1 MAAAAGPGARE
12 AGGAPGL
19 RALGAHE
26 LLALGAL
33 AFLAVVTVL
42 WWAFALWPVP
52 EEPAAWLVRAR
63 YVCFNVGP
71 SGLPDAS
78 GWLLLIGQP
87 IGMLAA
93 LMAIW
98 GPAVRGGLR
107 RLAART
113 GGRVLLAACA
123 LVLLAGVLAAAA
135 RVAGAR
141 SDAAPFVLDEALP
154 ETYPRL
160 DRPAPA
166 LGLVDQSGARLELA
180 ALRGRPALVTFAF
193 AHCEAVCP
201 AIVRQVVEAQRRV
214 RESAGPGRAPR
225 VVVVT
230 LDPWRDTPSRLPSL
244 AAGFGLGEDGFVLSG
259 GVDEVN
265 ALLDR
270 WNVPRGRDEQTGEVA
285 HPPLVYVLDAEGRI
299 AFAATGGSEAL
310 VELLGRV

>member
-1 MAAAAGPGARE
+1 MNARREAAA
-12 AGGAPGL
+12 L
-19 RALGAHE
+19 SALG
-26 LLALGAL
+26 
-33 AFLAVVTVL
+33 FLAVVTAA
-42 WWAFALWPVP
+42 WWAFALWPVS
-52 EEPAAWLVRAR
+52 EQPAAWLVRAR

-98 GPAVRGGLR
+98 GDAVRGGLR
-107 RLAART
+107 RVAART
-113 GGRVLLAACA
+113 GGRALLGACA
-123 LVLLAGVLAAAA
+123 LALLAGLGAAAA
-135 RVAGAR
+135 RVADPR
-141 SDAAPFVLDEALP
+141 SAPVPFALDEALP

-160 DRPAPA
+160 DQPAPA

-201 AIVRQVVEAQRRV
+201 AIVRQVAEAQRRV
-214 RESAGPGRAPR
+214 RESAALEQVPR

-244 AAGFGLGEDGFVLSG
+244 ADGFGLEADAFVLSG
-259 GVDEVN
+259 AVDDVN

-270 WNVPRGRDEQTGEVA
+270 WNVARGRDEKTGEVV

-299 AFAATGGSEAL
+299 AFAATGGTEAL